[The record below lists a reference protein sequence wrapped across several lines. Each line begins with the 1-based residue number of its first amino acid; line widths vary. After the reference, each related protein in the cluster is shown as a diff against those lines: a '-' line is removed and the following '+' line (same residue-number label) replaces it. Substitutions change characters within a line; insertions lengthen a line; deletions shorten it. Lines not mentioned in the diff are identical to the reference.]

1 MRCSGFWERWR
12 NMLEMAQTVPPL
24 NLQDWGLA
32 GLILALTVPV
42 IVVLWKTLQASQGS
56 KELLLEKNIDT
67 INKLADALTASA
79 ESSNARDDAIL
90 EALAG
95 LACTINQIDRR
106 CQRREWMEKITGGM
120 GEGTESRGT

>member
-1 MRCSGFWERWR
+1 
-12 NMLEMAQTVPPL
+12 MLAMAQTVPQL

-42 IVVLWKTLQASQGS
+42 IVVLWKALQTSQGS

-90 EALAG
+90 EALSG
-95 LACTINQIDRR
+95 LACTINRVDGR
-106 CQRREWMEKITGGM
+106 CQRREWMEKMAGGA
-120 GEGTESRGT
+120 GEGTE